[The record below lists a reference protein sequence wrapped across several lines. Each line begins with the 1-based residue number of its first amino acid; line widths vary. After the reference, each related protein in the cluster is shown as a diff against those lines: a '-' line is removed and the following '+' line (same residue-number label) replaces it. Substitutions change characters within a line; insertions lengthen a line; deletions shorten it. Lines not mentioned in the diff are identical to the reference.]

1 MQTLMKDV
9 IQPSLESPVL
19 NIWKIK
25 AFLYENYDEK
35 EINALIWLLENAPA
49 IEFIEVIIPPPRDVG
64 LDEKYKQLLRRIQ
77 DCNFKRP

>member
-1 MQTLMKDV
+1 MKDV
-9 IQPSLESPVL
+9 IQQSLESPVL

-25 AFLYENYDEK
+25 AFLYYNYDEK
-35 EINALIWLLENAPA
+35 EINALIWLLENAPATA

-77 DCNFKRP
+77 ESNFKRP